1 MGTIANEQIL
11 ADHDAQFAK
20 AVDLCDKR
28 DGIDNNAIANHA
40 NFCAAKYARGNK
52 MQDVFGAAM
61 NDRVSGIIAALA
73 ADDDVGLGR
82 EHVDDLPFPFIAP
95 LRAD

>member
-1 MGTIANEQIL
+1 
-11 ADHDAQFAK
+11 
-20 AVDLCDKR
+20 
-28 DGIDNNAIANHA
+28 
-40 NFCAAKYARGNK
+40 

>member
-11 ADHDAQFAK
+11 ADGDSQFAQ
-20 AVDLCDKR
+20 AFDLRDER

-40 NFCAAKYARGNK
+40 GFPAPEYSRRNK
-52 MQDVFGAAM
+52 VQDVFGAAM
-61 NDRVSGIIAALA
+61 NDCMSGIVAALA
-73 ADDDVGLGR
+73 ADHNVGLGR

-95 LRAD
+95 LRTD